1 MGGRIVYVYV
11 YVCIYFIS
19 SGRKRVELLLQ
30 HMFEGEIDPND
41 DGSDFDLEQV
51 ALLSQQRPRKLTLD
65 NVT

>member
-1 MGGRIVYVYV
+1 MVVLF
-11 YVCIYFIS
+11 CICFIS

-30 HMFEGEIDPND
+30 HMFESEIDPND
-41 DGSDFDLEQV
+41 DGADLDLEQV